1 MKRFCPIHLRLS
13 ALVVAA
19 LGLAAQP
26 VLAQQAAPA
35 PAGVTVSVGLEDGVV
50 DVKSTQ
56 GPMGL
61 YREKVVKAQADDFE
75 AFKRQITDGV
85 KKEQDA
91 FEKYKEQTQREFV
104 GYVESVTMK
113 AGTELVISGNT
124 AVERQ
129 AAPKDNAARD
139 FMKKWRAEDAAR

>member
-61 YREKVVKAQADDFE
+61 YREKVVKTQAEDFE

>member
-1 MKRFCPIHLRLS
+1 MNRISL
-13 ALVVAA
+13 AA
-19 LGLAAQP
+19 FGLAGALLAGASA
-26 VLAQQAAPA
+26 LAQQAAPA
-35 PAGVTVSVGLEDGVV
+35 PAGITVSVALEDGVV

-61 YREKVVKAQADDFE
+61 YREKVVKSQAEDFE
-75 AFKRQITDGV
+75 AFKRQIADGV
-85 KKEQDA
+85 KKEQEA